1 MKPIRLTPEER
12 QLIISRREKA
22 AQKLALEKFQE
33 KALDV
38 ANHWVKWSKKNGE
51 GLSFST
57 FVNSFNY
64 QDGDGKRMY
73 TAVKKILETVYQLGG
88 EHE

>member
-1 MKPIRLTPEER
+1 MKSIRLTQEER
-12 QLIISRREKA
+12 QLIISRREKI

-38 ANHWVKWSKKNGE
+38 TNRWVKWSKKNGA
-51 GLSFST
+51 GLTLST

-64 QDGDGKRMY
+64 QDSDGEQMY
-73 TAVKKILETVYQLGG
+73 AAVQAILGAVYKVGW
-88 EHE
+88 

>member
-1 MKPIRLTPEER
+1 MKSIRLTPEER
-12 QLIISRREKA
+12 QLIISRREKN

-38 ANHWVKWSKKNGE
+38 ANRWVKWSKKNGE
-51 GLSFST
+51 GLTFST

-64 QDGDGKRMY
+64 QDGDGEQIY
-73 TAVKKILETVYQLGG
+73 AAVQAILGTVYVLGS
-88 EHE
+88 EYE

>member
-1 MKPIRLTPEER
+1 MKSIRLTTEER
-12 QLIISRREKA
+12 QFILARREKI

-38 ANHWVKWSKKNGE
+38 ANRWVKWSKKNGE
-51 GLSFST
+51 GLTFST

-64 QDGDGKRMY
+64 QDGDGEQIY
-73 TAVKKILETVYQLGG
+73 AAVQVILGAVYKVGWNP
-88 EHE
+88 